1 MKKVLLFA
9 LLTLTN
15 ICFSQEKKEE
25 IKKEEVKEKAELKN
39 NRISFIVGIGA
50 SVIATDLYQN
60 PAINLANNNVI
71 IEESQNLKTNVSLGI
86 VYTPYKTKI
95 KYVDGRE
102 EIVPKGISFATFI
115 NPIALTSATEN
126 QSFFNMTDFGVGIG
140 YKFAEKVMIM
150 ATMEW
155 LSVRQPRQWFITEF
169 EGNNKAF
176 LINESPQLSFDL
188 TDNNIFETKI
198 ATTFGFK
205 ICYTFDIIKN
215 FKETN

>member
-1 MKKVLLFA
+1 MKKVLLFT
-9 LLTLTN
+9 LLIFTN
-15 ICFSQEKKEE
+15 FCYSQDGD
-25 IKKEEVKEKAELKN
+25 EVDIKN

-50 SVIATDLYQN
+50 SSISTDLYQN

-71 IEESQNLKTNVSLGI
+71 IEESQSVKTNVSLGI

-95 KYVDGRE
+95 TYADGKE

-140 YKFAEKVMIM
+140 YKFAGNVMIM
-150 ATMEW
+150 GTMEW
-155 LSVRQPRQWFITEF
+155 LSVRQPRQWFINEF
-169 EGNNKAF
+169 KGNDKAF
-176 LINESPQLSFDL
+176 LVNESPQLSFDVS
-188 TDNNIFETKI
+188 DNNIFETKI

-205 ICYTFDIIKN
+205 ICYTFDIVKN
-215 FKETN
+215 FKEAE